1 MQIKPIKN
9 DDDYGVAMRRIAEI
23 FDAEVNTPEGD
34 ELDVLTTLVEAY
46 ESKNFPIAPPDP
58 VEAIRFRMEQ
68 LGLVDADL
76 VPYLG
81 QRSRVSEVLHRK
93 RRLTLSMIRNLNHG
107 LDIPLDCLVQ
117 EYPLVKDV

>member
-81 QRSRVSEVLHRK
+81 QRSRVSRLALKDVCGTLHHRK
-93 RRLTLSMIRNLNHG
+93 QRVVSEL
-107 LDIPLDCLVQ
+107 
-117 EYPLVKDV
+117 Y

>member
-46 ESKNFPIAPPDP
+46 ESKNFPIDPPDP

-68 LGLVDADL
+68 LGLADADL

-117 EYPLVKDV
+117 EYPLAKDV